1 MRITRIRCYHY
12 NQAFTVPFDSLQTR
26 RSHADSIIVR
36 IDCGSQASGFGE
48 SAPRRYVTGEDAPS
62 VLKVINTIFAPILLT
77 QPFSNQNE
85 AADLLTRCEAACRQR
100 GLSAYL
106 SALGAVDLALLDALR
121 QSGNMQ
127 TERFCGPYLRDR
139 LPFSASV
146 PFLPMQ
152 LIQDYFPLLT
162 AKLDIQV
169 IKILI
174 DDNLERNLERV
185 KMIRE
190 MAGQD
195 KELRLEANGKLT
207 FKQVE
212 HQLQHLQHFNIAA
225 IEQPLPPGDTSGL
238 HKLRHSF
245 DMAMIADE
253 SLVSIDDARQLIARG
268 GYDIFNLKVSK
279 CGGLLRARAIADLAA
294 AHGIA
299 CHVGT
304 HVGET
309 ELLGV
314 AGRCLARTLLHFD
327 AYGGGSPVLFSQLF
341 NTAQP
346 PLPET
351 PSIFSAD
358 ETVSRPCIEKILQE
372 SRLDSDIDGE
382 KPPWE
387 AKMS

>member
-26 RSHADSIIVR
+26 RSHADSVIVR
-36 IDCGSQASGFGE
+36 IDCGSHGSGFGE

-77 QPFSNQNE
+77 QPFSNQND
-85 AADLLTRCEAACRQR
+85 AADLLTRCEAACRQQ
-100 GLSAYL
+100 GQSAYL

-121 QSGNMQ
+121 QSGNVS
-127 TERFCGPYLRDR
+127 TERFCGPYLRGR

-185 KMIRE
+185 KMIRTL
-190 MAGQD
+190 AGPD

-212 HQLQHLQHFNIAA
+212 YQLQHLQKFNIAA
-225 IEQPLPPGDTSGL
+225 IEQPLPPGDTAGL
-238 HKLRHSF
+238 QKLRQSF

-253 SLVSIDDARQLIARG
+253 SLISIDDARQLIEHG

-279 CGGLLRARAIADLAA
+279 CGGLLRARVIADLAA

-314 AGRCLARTLLHFD
+314 AGRCLARTLSNFD

-341 NTAQP
+341 KTAQT
-346 PLPET
+346 PLPAL
-351 PSIFSAD
+351 PPGFSAD
-358 ETVSRPCIEKILQE
+358 ETVNRSCVEKILQE
-372 SRLDSDIDGE
+372 SRLDSDSE
-382 KPPWE
+382 KLPWE
-387 AKMS
+387 EKMP

>member
-1 MRITRIRCYHY
+1 MHITRIRCYHY

-26 RSHADSIIVR
+26 RSHADSVIVR
-36 IDCGSQASGFGE
+36 IDCGNHGSGFGE
-48 SAPRRYVTGEDAPS
+48 SAPRRYVTGEDTSS
-62 VLKVINTIFAPILLT
+62 VLKVINTIFAPILLK
-77 QPFSNQNE
+77 QPFSNQND
-85 AADLLTRCEAACRQR
+85 AAELLTRCEAACQQQ

-121 QSGNMQ
+121 QSGNVS
-127 TERFCGPYLRDR
+127 TEDFCGPYRRDR

-162 AKLDIQV
+162 AKLDIQI

-174 DDNLERNLERV
+174 GDNLERNLKRV
-185 KMIRE
+185 KMIRAL
-190 MAGQD
+190 AGRD

-207 FKQVE
+207 FNQVE
-212 HQLQHLQHFNIAA
+212 YQLQHLQDFNIAA
-225 IEQPLPPGDTSGL
+225 IEQPLPPGDTAGL
-238 HKLRHSF
+238 QKLRQSF

-253 SLVSIDDARQLIARG
+253 SLVSIDDARQLIENG

-314 AGRCLARTLLHFD
+314 AGRCLARTLSNFD

-341 NTAQP
+341 KTAQT
-346 PLPET
+346 PLPATT
-351 PSIFSAD
+351 PGFNAD
-358 ETVSRPCIEKILQE
+358 ETVNRPCIEKILQE
-372 SRLDSDIDGE
+372 SRLDSDIDNE
-382 KPPWE
+382 KLPWE
-387 AKMS
+387 GKTP